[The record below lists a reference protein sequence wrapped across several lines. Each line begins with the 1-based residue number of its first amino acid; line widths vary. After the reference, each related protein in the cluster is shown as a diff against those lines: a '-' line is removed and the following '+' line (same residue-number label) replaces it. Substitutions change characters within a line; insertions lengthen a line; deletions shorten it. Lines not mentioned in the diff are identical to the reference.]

1 MRKQDNRP
9 VVIPLGEPVV
19 KILAGVALAAM
30 IGLGWEVIPSLISW
44 IRS

>member
-1 MRKQDNRP
+1 MRRQQTRP
-9 VVIPLGEPVV
+9 VVIPLGEPIV
-19 KILAGVALAAM
+19 KILAGLVLAAM